1 MRRDPE
7 RGSRLRC
14 KQREARK
21 RCRRFSRNR
30 ASSRPRP
37 SPRRRSIRR
46 RRSSWAAARPR
57 SRRRPL
63 ARCRRRN
70 PASVGPN
77 SSLKR
82 ENIHCGHGQRGTL
95 DTERLPTSD
104 RCSGSKPAALVRR
117 SVRVI
122 GFEAV
127 PRRDQETLSR
137 SRVPPGPCFHRLG
150 TASACRAPQPN
161 ARCGGGSGNAG
172 YLTFGF
178 RPGAD
183 GRRRRLSDRTNREAA
198 GHMRAGPTRQSH
210 KLGCRSAVF
219 CVGRQS
225 TVSRFGVPRNPK
237 SESGRSLHRRDGVP
251 SLPDASDPRAGRVCA
266 RALKASPRGR
276 ALNTAGRRRANPD
289 PRSWRRRPRAHK
301 LQRVSRSDLWS

>member
-150 TASACRAPQPN
+150 TASASRAPQPN

-178 RPGAD
+178 RPQGVYRD
-183 GRRRRLSDRTNREAA
+183 GQLSGNPMAASTTRPALTHARWLLHRRRLPWHVFPTNSRLFGQRGSAGSDSHPAPSVFLKKLKTAA
-198 GHMRAGPTRQSH
+198 S
-210 KLGCRSAVF
+210 KLA
-219 CVGRQS
+219 
-225 TVSRFGVPRNPK
+225 
-237 SESGRSLHRRDGVP
+237 
-251 SLPDASDPRAGRVCA
+251 
-266 RALKASPRGR
+266 
-276 ALNTAGRRRANPD
+276 
-289 PRSWRRRPRAHK
+289 
-301 LQRVSRSDLWS
+301 